1 MNPYF
6 YPRTHSTQG
15 KFCNLLLHF
24 AFFFGNFVYFY
35 IADLRNIPPSLLL
48 TSDHSTETEK

>member
-6 YPRTHSTQG
+6 YPRMHSTQG
-15 KFCNLLLHF
+15 KLCNLLLHF

-35 IADLRNIPPSLLL
+35 IEDLRNIPPSLLL